1 MAVYNETFNWTQT
14 FYFKGYGFLL
24 FAKKWAKSSLK
35 TASKRDIQEKAKA
48 TGGLVGLEIRLK
60 KGYKGHY
67 KESKKWP
74 HQ

>member
-1 MAVYNETFNWTQT
+1 MD
-14 FYFKGYGFLL
+14 KGFLIPQ
-24 FAKKWAKSSLK
+24 KSRQLNPLRLPQ
-35 TASKRDIQEKAKA
+35 KRDIQEKAKA

-67 KESKKWP
+67 KESKKCP

>member
-1 MAVYNETFNWTQT
+1 MG
-14 FYFKGYGFLL
+14 KILGSKYGQRFLDTTE
-24 FAKKWAKSSLK
+24 KSATESLK

-67 KESKKWP
+67 KESKK
-74 HQ
+74 